1 MDNSSPLSL
10 PIEQCSS
17 SPTSTSTTI
26 TNTNKKKNKG
36 KGGPDNNKFRYR
48 GVRQRSWG
56 KWVAEIREPRRRTRK
71 WLGTFSTA
79 EDAARA
85 YDRAAL
91 VLYGPRAQLNLESSS
106 PHPSTT
112 SSSSSSSSSSST
124 TTGSTPPALRPLLPR
139 PSGFPYQPLLH
150 PIRPDNPLLRTP
162 TDYQRT
168 LEIGL
173 GSASGSGSGSKPVY
187 PNPNIYEEI
196 NSLAGSVS
204 CGLTLASPEMSLTPP
219 ADPSPPAP
227 PVESP
232 PMASTWPF
240 DDYTSYLWDDADAFF
255 FDL

>member
-17 SPTSTSTTI
+17 SPTSSSTK
-26 TNTNKKKNKG
+26 TNKKKNKG

-91 VLYGPRAQLNLESSS
+91 VLYGPRAQLNLESSC
-106 PHPSTT
+106 PHLSTT
-112 SSSSSSSSSSST
+112 SSSST
-124 TTGSTPPALRPLLPR
+124 TTTTTTTTTPPLRPLLPR

-150 PIRPDNPLLRTP
+150 QIRPDNPLLRTP

-168 LEIGL
+168 LEIGF
-173 GSASGSGSGSKPVY
+173 GSASGSGSGSKPIY

-204 CGLTLASPEMSLTPP
+204 CGLTLASPEMSPTPP
-219 ADPSPPAP
+219 ADPTPPAP